1 MCALFSS
8 QSFATKVNTNPMEKV
23 IELMAVIGKQIAVE
37 GKEDQGLYNA
47 IRDAYGIEQPKIAAI
62 IKHNE
67 DKIEQLQ
74 TDLDEAQAWR
84 DGKKIEFVDMKNKQ
98 VKQNTELTNG
108 KKERKKERD
117 EFEKNELTYIDSLH
131 QLGLAIDTLNKKDP
145 FAGASAS
152 ASSASLLSVADNLKK
167 TLMHNADLPLGIAD
181 RDTLDAF
188 VRTVRVSAWHPP
200 SFLQYGSHGP
210 YGAFQKTSGG
220 LLGTL
225 QTLLGK
231 VEKERDAAGKDE
243 QKALVDFKAFR
254 TGLEAVLEDISVAL
268 ANMETSVAQSQMK
281 SSKQKVSLLE
291 SQQIFKEETLHMKE
305 LEKDFREKTWAYK
318 VRLGK
323 RSDEAIAIHEAQRIL
338 TSEVAKKFIKA
349 QSIGSVSSSAASFIH
364 SKEQAALRRKAVH
377 VLKHATTPGL
387 ALLVLKS
394 SAHLKSANPFNKV
407 KSMVKGMLD
416 KLMDQQAKE
425 STHAAFCDR
434 EKHMTAKKT
443 ERKEDQVAKMESR
456 LEALAADLDETKA
469 DIVTAGKDLVEVTN
483 ATAAAVALYSTEK
496 KAMETAVKEYKDA
509 ANLTK
514 RGLKV
519 LRAYYRKEQ
528 GGSSADTNAMKQ
540 RYAMGNGVVSILE
553 VAVEDFESLYA
564 TAKADAEAAA
574 TDYKEMQQA
583 SAVRSAV
590 FKKDLELKSATK
602 IEQESDQMDMSNDL
616 KMYKSELKTL
626 GSYSEKLAA
635 SCMHK
640 GPSYVERKAKRD
652 SEMQS
657 LKEAL
662 TIISEE

>member
-1 MCALFSS
+1 
-8 QSFATKVNTNPMEKV
+8 MEKV

-145 FAGASAS
+145 FASASAS

-268 ANMETSVAQSQMK
+268 ANMATSVAQSQVK

-338 TSEVAKKFIKA
+338 TSEVAKKIHQGPEHWQCF
-349 QSIGSVSSSAASFIH
+349 QQCSQLHSF
-364 SKEQAALRRKAVH
+364 
-377 VLKHATTPGL
+377 
-387 ALLVLKS
+387 
-394 SAHLKSANPFNKV
+394 
-407 KSMVKGMLD
+407 KGAGRT
-416 KLMDQQAKE
+416 QAKGC
-425 STHAAFCDR
+425 AC
-434 EKHMTAKKT
+434 
-443 ERKEDQVAKMESR
+443 
-456 LEALAADLDETKA
+456 
-469 DIVTAGKDLVEVTN
+469 
-483 ATAAAVALYSTEK
+483 
-496 KAMETAVKEYKDA
+496 
-509 ANLTK
+509 
-514 RGLKV
+514 
-519 LRAYYRKEQ
+519 
-528 GGSSADTNAMKQ
+528 
-540 RYAMGNGVVSILE
+540 
-553 VAVEDFESLYA
+553 
-564 TAKADAEAAA
+564 
-574 TDYKEMQQA
+574 
-583 SAVRSAV
+583 
-590 FKKDLELKSATK
+590 
-602 IEQESDQMDMSNDL
+602 
-616 KMYKSELKTL
+616 
-626 GSYSEKLAA
+626 
-635 SCMHK
+635 
-640 GPSYVERKAKRD
+640 P
-652 SEMQS
+652 
-657 LKEAL
+657 
-662 TIISEE
+662 